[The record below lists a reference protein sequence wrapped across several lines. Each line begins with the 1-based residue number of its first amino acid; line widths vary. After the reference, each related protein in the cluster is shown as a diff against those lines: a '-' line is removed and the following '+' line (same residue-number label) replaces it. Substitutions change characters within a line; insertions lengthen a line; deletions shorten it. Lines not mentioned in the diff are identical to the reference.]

1 MFSEGIE
8 REQRLEM
15 VNVNMIRKDGLHLTK
30 NGRAM
35 LENHFLKYFK
45 FHEGNTDFNVICQYI
60 TD

>member
-8 REQRLEM
+8 REQWLEM

-35 LENHFLKYFK
+35 LENQFLKYFK
-45 FHEGNTDFNVICQYI
+45 FYEGNIDFNVICQYI